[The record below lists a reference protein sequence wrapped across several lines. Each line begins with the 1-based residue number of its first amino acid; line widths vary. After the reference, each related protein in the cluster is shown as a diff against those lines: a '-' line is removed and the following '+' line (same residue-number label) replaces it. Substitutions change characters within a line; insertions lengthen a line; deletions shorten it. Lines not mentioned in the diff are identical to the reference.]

1 MITPIEIRQ
10 QAFRKRFRGLDA
22 EEVRAFLQ
30 GLSQEWESLR
40 EENRLLKEELE
51 RTKASYHTLKE
62 VENMLHKTLVQAERS
77 SRDTLETARQ
87 KAELKIQEAD
97 SQSKE
102 IIRRAMKGREEL
114 QKEIGELFKQREEVL
129 MQLRVYLKTQLER
142 LENFT
147 PANSLPPGNPLGNP
161 THIEKPQ
168 KSPEETFQ
176 NPASQEEKPAPLF
189 PDQVNGSKNGKV
201 THKPQSSAQSLLD
214 DISDAL

>member
-51 RTKASYHTLKE
+51 RTKASYHALKE
-62 VENMLHKTLVQAERS
+62 VEDMLHKTLMQAERS

-87 KAELKIQEAD
+87 KAELKLQEAD
-97 SQSKE
+97 SQAKE

-129 MQLRVYLKTQLER
+129 MQLRIYLRAQLER

-147 PANSLPPGNPLGNP
+147 PSGSLPP
-161 THIEKPQ
+161 
-168 KSPEETFQ
+168 
-176 NPASQEEKPAPLF
+176 AKPAELGMYKQPSSEQIASEENPDPLF
-189 PDQVNGSKNGKV
+189 PENGKGSKNGKAPHESQAPPR
-201 THKPQSSAQSLLD
+201 TLLD